1 MGRAAALAIAAIASV
16 DGAVAQ
22 QLPTQAPRFT
32 TYEEWR
38 DQPTGGL
45 RGVVAWSHD
54 PAGREWWREHI
65 ERFWQNFD
73 GWDLDHPNMWVFIRL
88 GDGDPYDAYQAR
100 WVADCLQF
108 GDIVIPYAS
117 APRSAADSL
126 GRGPEDAPRYLSFAV
141 FAAGASP
148 EGIERVLRT
157 RLGRQDLTPEEIEA
171 VVQTYRA
178 MYPAN

>member
-1 MGRAAALAIAAIASV
+1 MGGAVALAIAAIASI
-16 DGAVAQ
+16 DSAAAQ
-22 QLPTQAPRFT
+22 EPPTQTPPLV

-38 DQPTGGL
+38 DQPTRL
-45 RGVVAWSHD
+45 RPAVAWTHD
-54 PAGREWWREHI
+54 PATREWWREQV
-65 ERFWQNFD
+65 ERFWRNFD
-73 GWDLDHPNMWVFIRL
+73 GWDMDHPDHWVFVRL

-117 APRSAADSL
+117 APSGGAHAL
-126 GRGPEDAPRYLSFAV
+126 QRGSEDAPRYLSFAV

-148 EGIERVLRT
+148 EGLERVLRY
-157 RLGRQDLTPEEIEA
+157 RLGRQNLTPEEIET